1 MLGYRPLAGSL
12 AARVNKYNYS
22 FQKPDRSAIVEWINA
37 NLEVSWTSLPQ
48 ADVPATEASL
58 ILEHTPLLNLDGN
71 PMALAELDA
80 LRVLC
85 RTIAAVSDSP
95 L

>member
-1 MLGYRPLAGSL
+1 M
-12 AARVNKYNYS
+12 
-22 FQKPDRSAIVEWINA
+22 
-37 NLEVSWTSLPQ
+37 SWTSLPQ

-58 ILEHTPLLNLDGN
+58 ILEHAPLLNLDGN

-85 RTIAAVSDSP
+85 CTIAAVSDP
-95 L
+95 AL